1 MHLQRIQV
9 PDFRVLKDVDIV
21 FEKNFAPR
29 IFPLGSQNGGGKS
42 TLLQLIFVL
51 LHCAFAPDRLA
62 ALKNILKYFHLKG
75 SSRKSLAIINI
86 SHEDR
91 EIELEFFGCTDS
103 YVEQLISEEAV
114 SKEYDNKDNI
124 GNNLKFSMIPEL
136 ENIREEVSKLKKA
149 LSELENLI
157 FQLEDI
163 RNLDELQKT
172 VLFLTLSEQLDQL
185 TKNSKYRGINRLDT
199 ALTSRETIQEEAIEQ
214 LDILKKNYDRLNIE
228 YVTLSFAIYKMIS
241 FLNSKNLIYICTY
254 SSNSDSSENQAFVC
268 QVNNLEPE
276 EINPFLNS
284 LSTKVFLA
292 APSTQVFLFL
302 SRETNK
308 LLFKKQDIDD
318 FSNNYYSHL
327 KEAKSSIPGLFTY
340 DFLEVD
346 ILIDAF
352 KAAGDKDFK
361 EVIETGEYGNA
372 YKALLEDLNS
382 LLANKKINL
391 RSNLSEITFKPL
403 INDGNVEF
411 YPEDLSHGELKRLSI
426 YMWLKYRNVE
436 DAIVLMDEI
445 EIALHPDWQYRIVSD
460 LLQWAPTNQYIL
472 ATHSYELCQALTPAH
487 VKELE
492 PRLLKQS
499 EQSV

>member
-21 FEKNFAPR
+21 FEKNFSPR

-75 SSRKSLAIINI
+75 SSSKSLAIINI
-86 SHEDR
+86 LHEGR
-91 EIELEFFGCTDS
+91 EIELEFFGCPDS
-103 YVEQLISEEAV
+103 YIEQLIIEESV
-114 SKEYDNKDNI
+114 SKEHDSNDNI
-124 GNNLKFSMIPEL
+124 GSKLKFSMIPEL
-136 ENIREEVSKLKKA
+136 ENIRKNVSGLAKDRI
-149 LSELENLI
+149 ELENI
-157 FQLEDI
+157 ISGLEDI
-163 RNLDELQKT
+163 KNFVTPENRSRFTELSHR
-172 VLFLTLSEQLDQL
+172 LEQF
-185 TKNSKYRGINRLDT
+185 TKFNKYRETGKTDMTLI
-199 ALTSRETIQEEAIEQ
+199 LTMQAQATKQLNKLKET
-214 LDILKKNYDRLNIE
+214 YDRINSEL
-228 YVTLSFAIYKMIS
+228 VTLSFSINRITS
-241 FLNSKNLIYICTY
+241 FLNSKNLIYICNY
-254 SSNSDSSENQAFVC
+254 SSDSDSSDNQALVC
-268 QVNNLEPE
+268 QVSNLGPK
-276 EINPFLNS
+276 EISPFLES
-284 LSTKVFLA
+284 LSNKVFLA

-308 LLFKKQDIDD
+308 LLFKKQDSYA
-318 FSNNYYSHL
+318 FSNNYYSLL
-327 KEAKSSIPGLFTY
+327 KEARSGIPGLFTY

-352 KAAGDKDFK
+352 KAARDKDFK
-361 EVIETGEYGNA
+361 EAIETGEYGNA
-372 YKALLEDLNS
+372 YKALLNDLNS
-382 LLANKKINL
+382 LLANKQINL
-391 RSNLSEITFKPL
+391 SPNLSEITFKPL

-445 EIALHPDWQYRIVSD
+445 EIALHPDWQYRIVLD

-492 PRLLKQS
+492 PKLLKQS
-499 EQSV
+499 EQPV